1 MKLNFQKKKNS
12 MLNDKIEKNN
22 KKMTQVN
29 PS

>member
-1 MKLNFQKKKNS
+1 MKLNFQKKKS

>member
-22 KKMTQVN
+22 KKMTRVN
-29 PS
+29 PC